1 MQWNVFNYTKN
12 IRMKT
17 DMKNFNNILKMV
29 AVGFTLAATSCS
41 DFADYNSV
49 PNTGDAHAGNTLLQN
64 IQENEQLSDF
74 VKVLQKTGFDKT
86 LSAANSYT
94 VWAPVNGTYNVDEVL
109 AMDSATI
116 VKQFLNH
123 HVAQYKYQTTDA
135 SSAEGGELHV
145 VSLNDKKHDFT
156 SSQFDGVAMDITNQ
170 PSSNGI
176 MHTIKGVSPF
186 FDNVYEKIEHLNG
199 CDSIKAYV
207 KQYDETYL
215 DTRNSVIG
223 PLVNGKQ
230 TYLDSVFK
238 TRNNVVES
246 IMRAKLSDEDSTYTM
261 LCLTDEAWNEVLPKV
276 KKLYKY
282 VPKFNYVKLSK
293 TGTTKGSSVTV
304 STTTKADDDITVDT
318 LLYNDSLPKRAITAN
333 LVYSNTN
340 AYNAPLLTGTVTD
353 KDTLFSTRNSVQ
365 TAEYIRN
372 ILNNTVKV
380 EQLSNGQ
387 MRYLKEFSL
396 NPRLYNPILSAFYPS
411 RTVQMKSDGMY
422 TEANVAIQDVK
433 LEQFVDVPA
442 ILTKEFFK
450 EGTTSFYYI
459 YTDPLYF
466 EKTSAQVEWDFMF
479 TDLRSTKYH
488 LYILFMPATFD
499 PNNTTDIKEAKYR
512 ITLTYTDANGTPQ
525 KKNLN
530 ANYVI
535 SKANGDKVNV
545 FSAEIDSPI
554 CTAGIKD
561 ASMNVFIEN
570 ANTFI
575 TSTNRNKYE
584 QGIRLAGVFLVPDE
598 IYQLSTNQ

>member
-1 MQWNVFNYTKN
+1 
-12 IRMKT
+12 
-17 DMKNFNNILKMV
+17 MV
-29 AVGFTLAATSCS
+29 AVGFTLTATSCS

-49 PNTGDAHAGNTLLQN
+49 PDTGDSHAENTLLKN
-64 IQENEQLSDF
+64 IQDNEQLSDF
-74 VKVLQKTGFDKT
+74 VKVLQKTGFDRT

-94 VWAPVNGTYNVDEVL
+94 VWAPLNGTYDVDKVL

-116 VKQFLNH
+116 VKEFLNH

-135 SSAEGGELHV
+135 ASAEGGQLHV

-156 SSQFDGVAMDITNQ
+156 SSLFDGSEMDIKNL

-176 MHTIKGVSPF
+176 MHTIKGISPF
-186 FDNVYEKIEHLNG
+186 YDNVYEKIEHLDG

-215 DTRNSVIG
+215 DTRNSVVG

-293 TGTTKGSSVTV
+293 TGTTRGSSITV
-304 STTTKADDDITVDT
+304 SASTKADEDITVDT
-318 LLYNDSLPKRAITAN
+318 LLYNDSLPKRMITAN

-340 AYNAPLLTGTVTD
+340 AYNAPLLTGNVSD
-353 KDTLFSTRNSVQ
+353 NDTIVSTRNSWQ
-365 TAEYIRN
+365 SAEYIRN
-372 ILNNTVKV
+372 VINNTVSV
-380 EQLSNGQ
+380 EKLSNGQ
-387 MRYLKEFSL
+387 MRYLKAFSL
-396 NPRLYNPILSAFYPS
+396 KPQLYNPILSAFYPS
-411 RTVQMKSDGMY
+411 RTLYMDSKYPY
-422 TEANVAIQDVK
+422 TEANVNIKDVK
-433 LEQFVDVPA
+433 LEQFVDVPE
-442 ILTKEFFK
+442 ILIKELFK
-450 EGTTSFYYI
+450 EGVTSFRYI
-459 YTDPLYF
+459 YTDPQYF
-466 EKTSAQVEWDFMF
+466 ASTSSQVEWDFEF
-479 TDLRSTKYH
+479 KDLRSTKYH
-488 LYILFMPATFD
+488 LFVLFMPATFD
-499 PNNTTDIKEAKYR
+499 PNNTTDIKDAKYK
-512 ITLTYTDANGTPQ
+512 IYLTYTDVNGTPQ
-525 KKNLN
+525 KKTLN
-530 ANYVI
+530 AAYTI
-535 SKANGDKVNV
+535 SKDKGDKVNV

-554 CTAGIKD
+554 CTAGISD
-561 ASMNVFIEN
+561 ASMNLYIEN
-570 ANTFI
+570 ANTFT

-584 QGIRLAGVFLVPDE
+584 QRIRLAGVYLIPDE